1 MRLPTTDDVITDLLH
16 EVGTLSDRVASLADL
31 AERVEV
37 MEAAVAATQA
47 KLTPPPFTTCHI
59 DDVQANGRWEIRWPL
74 DGGRWSLWHRVVR
87 LGVTSRG
94 THRALGFAGVG
105 GREEFTNVTAGQVQV
120 RPVMDPQTGDML
132 GDVA

>member
-1 MRLPTTDDVITDLLH
+1 MRLPTTDDGVVDLLH
-16 EVGTLSDRVASLADL
+16 EVGTLSDRVA
-31 AERVEV
+31 R
-37 MEAAVAATQA
+37 MEAVVAATQA
-47 KLTPPPFTTCHI
+47 KLNPPPVTTCHI

-105 GREEFTNVTAGQVQV
+105 GREEFTIVTAGQVQV

>member
-1 MRLPTTDDVITDLLH
+1 MIDDLARNRIESLTA
-16 EVGTLSDRVASLADL
+16 RVA
-31 AERVEV
+31 R

-47 KLTPPPFTTCHI
+47 KLDPAPEPRPELMYVA
-59 DDVQANGRWEIRWPL
+59 DVPADGTREIRWEIRWPI

-94 THRALGFAGVG
+94 THRGLGFAGVG
-105 GREEFTNVTAGQVQV
+105 GREEFIIVTAGQVQV

>member
-1 MRLPTTDDVITDLLH
+1 MRLPTTDDGVVDLLH
-16 EVGTLSDRVASLADL
+16 EVGTLSDRVARIE
-31 AERVEV
+31 AEL
-37 MEAAVAATQA
+37 AATQA
-47 KLTPPPFTTCHI
+47 KLDPPPVTTCHI

-105 GREEFTNVTAGQVQV
+105 GREEFKVVTAGQVQV